1 MKSFRIWMTKRW
13 RAAGRTH
20 LILHFTERHPGHLV
34 NRLRKLSMLLL
45 LCGVLWNSREVRAD
59 IIVDVQD
66 AMITAGGFGFVDVL
80 IISSTG
86 TDTLDYYFDD
96 FQISLVGAPVS
107 TLQFS
112 NPQILTETGLGNY
125 VFPTLNAGAINVITL
140 TNSQFIADAGTLSF
154 AGVGLTA
161 ATRLLPRLEVESVLG
176 LGQTPAMANGEQF
189 LISLLN
195 SGDTL
200 FNDDL
205 GNFLT
210 IDGSSAA
217 NTGLITIQG
226 AAAVPE
232 PGSLGVCAIG
242 AAVIGWCMCRL
253 RRKP

>member
-1 MKSFRIWMTKRW
+1 M
-13 RAAGRTH
+13 
-20 LILHFTERHPGHLV
+20 
-34 NRLRKLSMLLL
+34 NRLRKFSRLLL

-66 AMITAGGFGFVDVL
+66 AMITAGGSGFVDVL
-80 IISSTG
+80 ISSTG
-86 TDTLDYYFDD
+86 TDTLDYYSYD

-125 VFPTLNAGAINVITL
+125 VFAGDAGAINVVTL
-140 TNSQFIADAGTLSF
+140 TNSQYVADAGTLSF

-161 ATRLLPRLEVESVLG
+161 ATRLLARLEVESVLG

-200 FNDDL
+200 FKDDL
-205 GNFLT
+205 GDPLT
-210 IDGSSAA
+210 IDGSSAT

-242 AAVIGWCMCRL
+242 AAVMGWRMLRL
-253 RRKP
+253 RRKAQVNETQAAEA